1 MTNDLY
7 IYSSNRAERVA
18 ALMSNI
24 VAYEADTDGFVVL
37 GSRVIVYTMSGR
49 VVLALTTEQDNS
61 ISELTD
67 YCFRKCAANEAMPQV
82 CVRLEWKPPVPI
94 RSRVGL
100 NLRQRPVLMEA
111 TLVSIPIQSDKYMY
125 YMPSDRCLVCYD
137 AATDID
143 ELRIKRSVNCVRCEP
158 CTLCDNCKVKL
169 AGVNVCLQC
178 ITPDEV
184 KLLDEGSRKRLNLI
198 DCEQSVKDALHL

>member
-1 MTNDLY
+1 
-7 IYSSNRAERVA
+7 
-18 ALMSNI
+18 MSNI
-24 VAYEADTDGFVVL
+24 LAYEADTDGFVVL

-82 CVRLEWKPPVPI
+82 CVRLQWKPPVPI
-94 RSRVGL
+94 RSPVGL

-111 TLVSIPIQSDKYMY
+111 TLVPIPIRSDKYMY

>member
-1 MTNDLY
+1 MKRNMTIQLVNKVFRLRGY
-7 IYSSNRAERVA
+7 IGSNF
-18 ALMSNI
+18 NI
-24 VAYEADTDGFVVL
+24 AD
-37 GSRVIVYTMSGR
+37 
-49 VVLALTTEQDNS
+49 
-61 ISELTD
+61 
-67 YCFRKCAANEAMPQV
+67 
-82 CVRLEWKPPVPI
+82 
-94 RSRVGL
+94 
-100 NLRQRPVLMEA
+100 
-111 TLVSIPIQSDKYMY
+111 DKYMY

-158 CTLCDNCKVKL
+158 CTLCDNCKAEL
-169 AGVNVCLQC
+169 AGVNVCFQC